1 MQPLRLARPV
11 EMPVPIRKV
20 RRFHL
25 ARLIAWSAQIPL
37 AILTDL
43 KRSVTYLVFLSVAA
57 VVESALTDYL
67 QARQSEREDPT
78 AEL

>member
-1 MQPLRLARPV
+1 MA
-11 EMPVPIRKV
+11 VPIRKV

-25 ARLIAWSAQIPL
+25 ARLIFWSTQIPL
-37 AILTDL
+37 AIFTDL
-43 KRSVTYLVFLSVAA
+43 KKSLAYLVFLSVAA